1 MKNIM
6 FVILLLSGCA
16 TMTPE
21 QQLQNSIGTYG
32 PYCTSLGYE
41 VRSNDWANCIQIS
54 YQNERQAKAAKSAA
68 LDKVIQD
75 FLNRKQAENDAKNRR
90 NSTTTTNC
98 NIWDK
103 SMRCTTQ

>member
-1 MKNIM
+1 VPVAQKHGPG
-6 FVILLLSGCA
+6 S
-16 TMTPE
+16 E

-32 PYCTSLGYE
+32 PYCTSLEYE
-41 VRSNDWANCIQIS
+41 VRSNDWTNCIQIS
-54 YQNERQAKAAKSAA
+54 YQNERQTKAAKRERSYA
-68 LDKVIQD
+68 VIQD
-75 FLNRKQAENDAKNRR
+75 FLNRKQAENDAKNQAVRNRR